1 VLLATACIAAG
12 AGFIAVARSG
22 AATIGV
28 PAALRI
34 AADSTTYSTAAAA
47 IGGNGGAITFT
58 VHTCGVPEHIW
69 DNHVPWAVCRVKLV
83 GCANDPTG
91 TCPNWRFNNG
101 IEMTPVDDA
110 RTAYTV
116 RRCQRPQPPFGRF
129 GGYTLLT

>member
-1 VLLATACIAAG
+1 MLLATACIAAG

-34 AADSTTYSTAAAA
+34 AADGSGFSTAAAA
-47 IGGNGGAITFT
+47 FGAPAGAIKFT
-58 VHTCGVPEHIW
+58 VYTCGVPENVW
-69 DNHVPWAVCRVKLV
+69 NNHVPWEVCRVKLV

-91 TCPNWRFNNG
+91 ACPNWRFENG
-101 IEMTPVDDA
+101 IEMTPVNDA

-116 RRCQRPQPPFGRF
+116 RRC
-129 GGYTLLT
+129 